1 MTGTLRTKTL
11 SSGKSYYYINLSYK
25 DPRTNKWKAKT
36 ISTGLE
42 VKNNKR
48 KAEAMIRQILEQ
60 YAYLEDLPLGY
71 DSISKNYPRL
81 LGITFMGAYY
91 GLRRSEILGL
101 KWSAVDFEKKTLSIK
116 HTVVRV
122 KTVNAEDETKT
133 VAGKRVLNLFGTAE
147 SCLRQIEKEQLRNKE
162 FFQSDYQ
169 NYDGYVFTWEDG
181 RTYNPDYISKL
192 FKKAMKTFGRPE
204 ITLHNLRHSCASIL
218 INKGWDIKKLQ
229 YWLGAHRCPDNLEYI
244 FPLYTAEV
252 KCK

>member
-1 MTGTLRTKTL
+1 MNPVNDVHVHGRKNKEYSEEYSFMTEDE
-11 SSGKSYYYINLSYK
+11 I
-25 DPRTNKWKAKT
+25 
-36 ISTGLE
+36 
-42 VKNNKR
+42 
-48 KAEAMIRQILEQ
+48 AEL
-60 YAYLEDLPLGY
+60 LHF
-71 DSISKNYPRL
+71 ISKNYPRL

-192 FKKAMKTFGRPE
+192 FKKAMKAFGRPE

-229 YWLGAHRCPDNLEYI
+229 YWLGHTDAQTTLNIYSHFIRQRLNASDNDLSQI
-244 FPLYTAEV
+244 SLAAADLFA
-252 KCK
+252 